1 MQTLHT
7 ANIIGRNIARLRVQ
21 QNWTQN
27 ILAARM
33 QLRGCYITRDIIASI
48 ETQRSG
54 VVDWRIA
61 HFAKLFG
68 VPVSELF
75 PDLTDAL
82 FLIHQQ
88 STDPDR

>member
-7 ANIIGRNIARLRVQ
+7 SNIIGRNIARLRVQ

-27 ILAARM
+27 ILAAKM
-33 QLRGCYITRDIIASI
+33 QLRGCYMTRDIIASI

-54 VVDWRIA
+54 VVDLRVA
-61 HFAKLFG
+61 HFAKVFG
-68 VPVSELF
+68 VPVSALF
-75 PDLTDAL
+75 PDLTDSL
-82 FLIHQQ
+82 FLIHEQ